1 MCVYHRPTSQA
12 YIDND
17 EESILWEAGLPS
29 ETNPTILF
37 HFVFFFFSAKIN
49 FMEVFNSFE
58 IFWNY
63 SKNIQLLNVR
73 YDVKDEEG
81 DDQSTTY

>member
-1 MCVYHRPTSQA
+1 MRSRTA
-12 YIDND
+12 KWN
-17 EESILWEAGLPS
+17 ESYDFISLR
-29 ETNPTILF
+29 
-37 HFVFFFFSAKIN
+37 FFFFSSEIN

-81 DDQSTTY
+81 DDQRTTY